1 MMKAESDGLVEINI
15 ELQNEEGYTRRLYDY
30 ITSENVS
37 DIADAWNK
45 ERKDVVDLAMA
56 KFRVMFQKNVKDE
69 LRTACEDAVA
79 SECRRNY
86 SKVNFFLPFVF
97 RVFAYHLISE
107 TRPSTLQT

>member
-86 SKVNFFLPFVF
+86 SKVNFFLSL
-97 RVFAYHLISE
+97 HLESLLTI
-107 TRPSTLQT
+107 

>member
-86 SKVNFFLPFVF
+86 SKVNFFLHFAF
-97 RVFAYHLISE
+97 RDFTYYLISE